1 MMKFDILTLF
11 PEVFSGVLNSSI
23 LKNAS
28 NKGILEFNYINI
40 RDFTNNKHKR
50 VDDYPYG
57 GGAGMLLQT
66 QPIFDAYKFV
76 LDNSE
81 KRPKTIY
88 LSPRGK
94 VFNQEIAKELAN
106 EEHIVL
112 ICGHYE
118 GIDQRI
124 IDEVCDY
131 ELSIGDYVLTGGELA
146 AMVVCDS
153 VSRLVPGVLS
163 CEESYSGE
171 SHYNGLLEYPQYTR
185 PPVFHNVEVPDVL
198 LSGNDKK
205 IAKWREERAYE
216 ITEKVRPDLITEK
229 MVIDEPLK
237 SKLKYD
243 LYYFG
248 ENDKNLSAVLLQL
261 EKNGLLPEKIYNN
274 TTEISPAENVVALFD
289 NSDFV
294 QIKGENT
301 KCVKLNNITDFE
313 EINYENFKNIE
324 SAEISNIFQV
334 INTFLLT
341 VECENNNG
349 IPEKW
354 GEKIN
359 LTIKG
364 KPAFELYENN
374 KTKFNNV
381 MFKDVF
387 TVDGNME
394 IVPDE
399 YTVDIFGNSILVSV
413 VKVKSKIYGKK
424 YIMFGKGL
432 DEYIKQDNIDCN
444 NFTVVKGNYLKYMK

>member
-28 NKGILEFNYINI
+28 QKGILEFNYINI
-40 RDFTNNKHKR
+40 RYFTNNKHKR

-66 QPIFDAYKFV
+66 QPIYDAYKYI

-88 LSPRGK
+88 LSPRGR
-94 VFNQEIAKELAN
+94 VFNQEIAKELSK

-124 IDEVCDY
+124 IDEICDY

-171 SHYNGLLEYPQYTR
+171 SHYDGLLEYPQYTR

-198 LSGNDKK
+198 LSGNDKN
-205 IAKWREERAYE
+205 ILKWREDRAYE
-216 ITEKVRPDLITEK
+216 ITEKIRPDLIPEK
-229 MVIDEPLK
+229 RTIEKPLK

-243 LYYFG
+243 LYYYG
-248 ENDKNLSAVLLQL
+248 DSEKNLSAILLQL
-261 EKNGLLPEKIYNN
+261 EKNELYP
-274 TTEISPAENVVALFD
+274 ENVYKNSSNYKCDKNAIVVFD
-289 NSDFV
+289 NSEFV
-294 QIKGENT
+294 QVEGENV
-301 KCVKLNNITDFE
+301 KSVKLNNITDFE
-313 EINYENFKNIE
+313 NIKYEDFKNIE
-324 SAEISNIFQV
+324 STEITTISNV
-334 INTFLLT
+334 VNTFLLS
-341 VECENNNG
+341 VECKKSCG
-349 IPEKW
+349 IPENW
-354 GEKIN
+354 GEKIKFS
-359 LTIKG
+359 IKG
-364 KPAFELYENN
+364 KPAIELFENN

-381 MFKDVF
+381 IFDDVF
-387 TVDGNME
+387 TIECNKQ
-394 IVPDE
+394 IFPDE
-399 YTVDIFGNSILVSV
+399 YTVDIYRNSFVFSV
-413 VKVKSKIYGKK
+413 IKVKSKVYGKK
-424 YIMFGKGL
+424 YIMFAKGL
-432 DEYIKQDNIDCN
+432 NEFIRQDNINCDN
-444 NFTVVKGNYLKYMK
+444 LEVVRGNYLKYMK